1 MDYVCDQIADAGVIR
16 YRKMFGEFAVYCDD
30 KVVALVCDNQFF
42 LKPTTSTQALL
53 ENCAMAP
60 PYPGAKPYFVLHD
73 ELEDRARVVQA
84 VRLTALEVPAPK
96 PKRAKVKKKTDSMS

>member
-1 MDYVCDQIADAGVIR
+1 MEYVCDQIAEAGIIR

-42 LKPTTSTQALL
+42 LKPTPATQALL

-73 ELEDRARVVQA
+73 ELENRALVVQA

-96 PKRAKVKKKTDSMS
+96 PKRPKVKKKAA